1 MFAVRHKHPWNY
13 GVLALFTVCTGYS
26 LGVVAASYSPA
37 AVVTAL
43 SLTASATAAMAAL
56 AYLLRNRDLSLFG
69 LGLMASGWVFLGALL
84 ATSFLSA
91 GAGAGVALGA
101 IGAALFCAYIL
112 FDLWLMMQ
120 HRGIGLDEHMIAAL
134 TLYIDLINLF
144 TFILGAVGGSERE

>member
-1 MFAVRHKHPWNY
+1 MFAVRHKHPYNY
-13 GVLALFTVCTGYS
+13 TVLALFTVCTGYS

-37 AVVTAL
+37 TVVTAL

-56 AYLLRNRDLSLFG
+56 AYVLRNRDLSLFG
-69 LGLMASGWVFLGALL
+69 MGLVAAGWVFLGALL

-91 GAGAGVALGA
+91 GAGSGVALGA
-101 IGAALFCAYIL
+101 IGAVLFCAYTL

-144 TFILGAVGGSERE
+144 TFILGAMGSTERE

>member
-13 GVLALFTVCTGYS
+13 AVLALFTGCTGYS
-26 LGVVAASYSPA
+26 LGVVATSYSPA

-69 LGLMASGWVFLGALL
+69 LGLMTAGWVFLGALL

-91 GAGAGVALGA
+91 GAATGVALGA
-101 IGAALFCAYIL
+101 VGAVLFCSYML

-120 HRGIGLDEHMIAAL
+120 HRGVGLDEHMLAAL

-144 TFILGAVGGSERE
+144 TFILSVVGGAERQ

>member
-1 MFAVRHKHPWNY
+1 MFAVRHKHPYNY
-13 GVLALFTVCTGYS
+13 TVLALFTVCTGYS

-37 AVVTAL
+37 TVVTAL
-43 SLTASATAAMAAL
+43 SLTASATAAVAAL
-56 AYLLRNRDLSLFG
+56 AYVLRNRDLSLFG
-69 LGLMASGWVFLGALL
+69 MGLMAAGWVFLGALL

-91 GAGAGVALGA
+91 GAGSGVALGA
-101 IGAALFCAYIL
+101 IGAVLFCAYTL

-144 TFILGAVGGSERE
+144 TFILGAMGSTERE